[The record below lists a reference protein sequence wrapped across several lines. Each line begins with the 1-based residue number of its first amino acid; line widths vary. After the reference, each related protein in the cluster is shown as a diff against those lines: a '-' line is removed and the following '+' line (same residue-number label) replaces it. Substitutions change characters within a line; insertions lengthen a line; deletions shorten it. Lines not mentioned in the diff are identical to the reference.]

1 MKVWLLMLALVR
13 IFVVSL
19 FVIVCSGGR
28 RVDADERAVAAGL
41 GSRGAVVGLDEQGSV
56 VAFRCRES
64 GRLSKEDFRQVGGF
78 ARLKTLALSGGR
90 VLGDEHL
97 ALLANL
103 PVLERATLDGVQLTD
118 DGLRH
123 LAGWK
128 NLRKLTFYNVT
139 NRGRF
144 TGAGL
149 VHLADLPHLQEFACG
164 GSSFD
169 DDGLEACAR
178 LIHLTDLQIW
188 HTPITDAGVAHLTQ
202 LTGLRNLRL
211 LSQWKPR
218 ITDASLP
225 RLAQIKSLETLTL
238 GETRLSLAG
247 LRRLGELPNLK
258 MLELYQVDIAKAEL
272 DKLKSVLSKVQIEH
286 SPIAEKYREL
296 FQRNLAA
303 AP

>member
-1 MKVWLLMLALVR
+1 MNLFSLMFVAKSIV
-13 IFVVSL
+13 FVVCC
-19 FVIVCSGGR
+19 VVACGGGDG
-28 RVDADERAVAAGL
+28 RVVADDRVVAAGL
-41 GSRGAVVGLDEQGSV
+41 ESRGAVVGLDDDGLV
-56 VAFRCRES
+56 VSFRCRES
-64 GRLSKEDFRQVGGF
+64 GRLTKEDFRAVGGF

-97 ALLANL
+97 ALLSNL
-103 PVLERATLDGVQLTD
+103 PALERATLDGIQLTD

-139 NRGRF
+139 NRGKF

-149 VHLADLPHLQEFACG
+149 VHLADLPHLQAFACG

-169 DDGLEACAR
+169 DAGLEACGR

-188 HTPITDAGVAHLTQ
+188 HTPVTDSGVVHLAK

-225 RLAQIKSLETLTL
+225 HLARIKSLETLTL
-238 GETRLSLAG
+238 GETRLSIAG
-247 LRRLGELPNLK
+247 LRRLDELPNLK
-258 MLELYQVDIAKAEL
+258 SLELYQVDIAAADLE
-272 DKLKSVLSKVQIEH
+272 KLKAALPKVKIER

-296 FQRNLAA
+296 FERNFAGR
-303 AP
+303 